1 MEVFMLI
8 VIIALLS
15 LSVAIQIMTF
25 IKVLSLNPLSLAKK
39 IMTNESGSLIESSVI
54 DDLISYCK
62 EKGLDAFVDTS
73 GERMKL
79 AYQEGDKTVQ
89 MIELS
94 FPMTE
99 KGTSEYLSNVEY
111 QKEMIDDFL
120 KNAHI

>member
-1 MEVFMLI
+1 MLI
-8 VIIALLS
+8 AIVVLLS
-15 LSVAIQIMTF
+15 LSVAMQIMTLV
-25 IKVLSLNPLSLAKK
+25 KVLSLNPLSLAKK
-39 IMTNESGSLIESSVI
+39 IMTNESGNLIESSVI

-79 AYQEGDKTVQ
+79 AYQKGDKTVQ

-120 KNAHI
+120 KNVQ